1 MTDALATAADGIG
14 GQQGRRLEAV
24 VAVEQARAVAQ
35 VAAQV
40 QVAQRFP
47 RDLDR
52 VRVELADACRSYELA
67 AVAFWSL
74 PNRGQGLSVHLARE
88 LAVIWGNV
96 DYGVHEL
103 RRDDE
108 AHVSEVQA
116 FCWDMQRNS
125 KATRTFQVPHAITI
139 TDKRTRVQSRQ
150 AIIDLQ
156 DIYRNNQNAGARA
169 MRECVFATLPRWLV
183 DTAER
188 LLRDTKRQGP
198 GTPIEERR
206 TVIVDGAK
214 RFGITR
220 AQLEQRVGKPVA
232 AWTHEDVSDL
242 EVVAQSIA
250 RGETTAA
257 EQFDPAEARVSVDEL
272 TVPDE
277 RTKLDS
283 MLEDNRTAPPAVGR
297 RSGPLQ
303 APLYPG
309 GDDSP
314 AAPAE
319 PSQVTE
325 PVGDDRPATPKQV
338 GLMISRL
345 RDHDVESDEDQRAW
359 LSRELLRE
367 VTSRKDLTRGDMHRV
382 MQVLDVL
389 DEECGTPPGGDQ

>member
-1 MTDALATAADGIG
+1 MTDALAQAADGIG

-52 VRVELADACRSYELA
+52 VRVELADACASHELA

-108 AHVSEVQA
+108 QHMSEVQA

-125 KATRTFQVPHAITI
+125 KATRTFQVPHAITV

-150 AIIDLQ
+150 AIVDLQ
-156 DIYRNNQNAGARA
+156 DVYRNNQNAGARA
-169 MRECVFATLPRWLV
+169 MRECIFATLPRWLQ

-188 LLRDTKRQGP
+188 LLRDTKRRGP
-198 GTPIEERR
+198 GTPLEERVASALEWGQR
-206 TVIVDGAK
+206 VRV
-214 RFGITR
+214 TR
-220 AQLEQRVGKPVA
+220 AQLEQRVGKPAA

-242 EVVAQSIA
+242 EVIASSIG
-250 RGETTAA
+250 RGETTTG
-257 EQFDPAEARVSVDEL
+257 EQFDPAEQRVSVDEL
-272 TVPDE
+272 QVP
-277 RTKLDS
+277 
-283 MLEDNRTAPPAVGR
+283 
-297 RSGPLQ
+297 
-303 APLYPG
+303 
-309 GDDSP
+309 DDSP

-319 PSQVTE
+319 PSQVPE
-325 PVGDDRPATPKQV
+325 PVGDQRPATRQQITKLI
-338 GLMISRL
+338 LML
-345 RDHDVESDEDQRAW
+345 KDLDLETDEQQHAW
-359 LSRELLRE
+359 LTEELRRPI
-367 VTSRKDLTRGDMHRV
+367 TSRTDLTRGDASTV
-382 MQVLDVL
+382 IDVLQVLIDARG
-389 DEECGTPPGGDQ
+389 DMPGGEQ

>member
-1 MTDALATAADGIG
+1 MTDTAALATAAEGIG

-40 QVAQRFP
+40 QVAQQFP
-47 RDLDR
+47 RDLER
-52 VRVELADACRSYELA
+52 VRVELAEACKSYELA
-67 AVAFWSL
+67 AVSFWSL

-108 AHVSEVQA
+108 AHMSEVQA

-125 KATRTFQVPHAITI
+125 KATRTFQVPHAITV

-156 DIYRNNQNAGARA
+156 DVYRNNQNAGARA

-188 LLRDTKRQGP
+188 MLRETKRQGP
-198 GTPIEERR
+198 GTPLEERVA
-206 TVIVDGAK
+206 TMIAGAQ
-214 RFGITR
+214 RFRVTQ
-220 AQLEQRVGKPVA
+220 AQLEHRVGRPAA

-242 EVVAQSIA
+242 EVVAQSIV
-250 RGETTAA
+250 RGDTTVA
-257 EQFDPAEARVSVDEL
+257 EQFDPVEPRVSVGEL
-272 TVPDE
+272 AVPDE
-277 RTKLDS
+277 V
-283 MLEDNRTAPPAVGR
+283 PAG
-297 RSGPLQ
+297 S
-303 APLYPG
+303 
-309 GDDSP
+309 DT
-314 AAPAE
+314 
-319 PSQVTE
+319 PSAISE
-325 PVGDDRPATPKQV
+325 PVGDDRPATQRQV

-345 RDHDVESDEDQRAW
+345 RDHDVEDDDAQREW
-359 LSRELLRE
+359 LTRELGRPVE
-367 VTSRKDLTRGDMHRV
+367 SRKDLTRGDMHRV

-389 DEECGTPPGGDQ
+389 DEERGGTPDGDA